1 MREIDRCYIILGLEP
16 GATLQEIKRAYRDQV
31 REWHPDRMEE
41 GSRAQRLAE
50 ERLKEL
56 NRAYETLQS
65 RMSLPTAQSAR
76 EDANG
81 PAYDPGGWKSETA
94 RRYSQGVET
103 DEEVNSARAVAL
115 YFEGRACFRERQ
127 YREAVSLLL
136 QSVYLS
142 QRIPEAYLLLGQAYQ
157 RLRLY
162 AKAESALMQAARL
175 APENPETRFQLGMT
189 CLAMGDQAGARRHY
203 ETLRALNEAY
213 AIDLLAAIHERE
225 RSGTT

>member
-1 MREIDRCYIILGLEP
+1 MHEIDRCYIILGLEP
-16 GATLQEIKRAYRDQV
+16 GASLQEIKRAYRDLV

-56 NRAYETLQS
+56 NRAYERLQAYGPLNPTEAE
-65 RMSLPTAQSAR
+65 RMQ
-76 EDANG
+76 ANG
-81 PAYDPGGWKSETA
+81 SVYTPDGWAKETA
-94 RRYSQGVET
+94 SRYSQGVVT
-103 DEEVNSARAVAL
+103 DEEVNSARAISL

-142 QRIPEAYLLLGQAYQ
+142 QKTPEAYLLLGQAYQ
-157 RLRLY
+157 KLRLY
-162 AKAESALMQAARL
+162 AKAESAFMQAARL
-175 APENPETRFQLGMT
+175 APENPETHFQLGMT

-203 ETLRALNEAY
+203 ETLRTLNEVY
-213 AIDLLAAIHERE
+213 AIDLLSAIESKE
-225 RSGTT
+225 